1 MMMDRDQAAVGRG
14 VDTRMEDTGHGT
26 CWDQVLV
33 LVLVLVR
40 GVAQ

>member
-1 MMMDRDQAAVGRG
+1 MMMDGDQAAVYRCM
-14 VDTRMEDTGHGT
+14 DTRMEDIGHGT

-33 LVLVLVR
+33 LELVLR